1 MKSKYKP
8 VYFLAVIVF
17 LNLLVRVIL
26 SPLLLTIENDFS
38 ITRSQASGFFLFISL
53 GYVSTMLN
61 SGFIS
66 AKLSHRGTIL
76 LSIIS
81 TGLVLL
87 LISRNISLNAM
98 RIALIL
104 LGMSCGLYLPSGIAV
119 ITRLADSKNWGK
131 AIAIHELGPN
141 MSLIAAPLLV
151 EVLLRFYPWRVIF
164 LLLGF
169 ACLLSGILFAVL
181 VKEGNFRGEP
191 PNFANLGLILSK
203 SSFWIITIIFCM
215 VIGTALGVYL
225 VLPTYLVSDQGMEQ
239 DSVNLLVGLS
249 RASGIFMVFLS
260 GWLVDRF
267 GVRFTLGAIGL
278 TVGVLT
284 VLLGL
289 THGIGLVLVVILQ
302 PMLIAGFFP
311 AAFAALAC
319 IGPAR
324 TRNVAVSLMI
334 PAGNLIGGG
343 VVPAA
348 MGRLAEHGAFAIG
361 FIVIGAMLTASILLL
376 FFLKLKE

>member
-1 MKSKYKP
+1 MKSKYKA

-26 SPLLLTIENDFS
+26 SPLLLTIENDLS

-141 MSLIAAPLLV
+141 MSFIAAPLLV

-169 ACLLSGILFAVL
+169 VCLLSGILFAVL

-203 SSFWIITIIFCM
+203 SSFWIITILFCL
-215 VIGTALGVYL
+215 VSGTALGVYL

-267 GVRFTLGAIGL
+267 GVRFTLAAIGL

-289 THGIGLVLVVILQ
+289 THGTGLVLVVILQ

-361 FIVIGAMLTASILLL
+361 FIVIGAMLTAGILLL

>member
-1 MKSKYKP
+1 MKSKYKA

-26 SPLLLTIENDFS
+26 SPLLLTIENDLG

-203 SSFWIITIIFCM
+203 SSFWIITILLCL

>member
-1 MKSKYKP
+1 MKSKYKA

-203 SSFWIITIIFCM
+203 SSFWIITILFCM

>member
-8 VYFLAVIVF
+8 IYFLAGIVF

-26 SPLLLTIENDFS
+26 SPLLLTIENDLG
-38 ITRSQASGFFLFISL
+38 ITRSQASGLFLFISL
-53 GYVSTMLN
+53 GYVSTMLS

-66 AKLSHRGTIL
+66 AKLSHRRTIQ

-87 LISRNISLNAM
+87 LISRSISLNTL
-98 RIALIL
+98 RIALML
-104 LGMSCGLYLPSGIAV
+104 LGMSCGLYLPSGMAV
-119 ITRLADSKNWGK
+119 LTRLADSKNWGK

-151 EVLLRFYPWRVIF
+151 EALLRFYPWRVIF
-164 LLLGF
+164 LLLGC
-169 ACLLSGILFAVL
+169 ACLLGGVLFALL
-181 VKEGNFRGEP
+181 VKEGDFRGEP

-203 SSFWIITIIFCM
+203 PSFWIITIILCL
-215 VIGTALGVYL
+215 VIGSALGVYS
-225 VLPTYLVSDQGMEQ
+225 VLPAYLVSNRAMER
-239 DSVNLLVGLS
+239 DFVNFLVGLS
-249 RASGIFMVFLS
+249 RVSGLFTVFLS
-260 GWLVDRF
+260 GWLIDRF
-267 GVRFTLGAIGL
+267 GVKFVLSATGL
-278 TVGVLT
+278 TVGMLT

-289 THGIGLVLVVILQ
+289 TQGIGLVLVIILQ

-311 AAFAALAC
+311 AAFAALAN

-334 PAGNLIGGG
+334 PFGNLIGGG

-361 FIVIGAMLTASILLL
+361 FIVIGAMLTISILLL
-376 FFLKLKE
+376 SFLKLKE

>member
-26 SPLLLTIENDFS
+26 SPLLLTIENDLG

-203 SSFWIITIIFCM
+203 SSFWIITILLCL

>member
-1 MKSKYKP
+1 MKRKYKP

-26 SPLLLTIENDFS
+26 SPLLLTIENDLG

-53 GYVSTMLN
+53 GYVLTMLS

-76 LSIIS
+76 LSIIC

-87 LISRNISLNAM
+87 LISRNISLNGM

-119 ITRLADSKNWGK
+119 ITRVADSKNWGK

-151 EVLLRFYPWRVIF
+151 EALLRFYPWRTIF

-169 ACLLSGILFAVL
+169 VCLLSGILFAVL

-191 PNFANLGLILSK
+191 PNFTNLGLILSK
-203 SSFWIITIIFCM
+203 SSFWIMTILFCL
-215 VIGTALGVYL
+215 VIGNALGVYS
-225 VLPTYLVSDQGMEQ
+225 VLPAYLVSDQAMER
-239 DSVNLLVGLS
+239 DFVNLLVGFS
-249 RASGIFMVFLS
+249 RVSGLFMVFLS

-267 GVRFTLGAIGL
+267 GVRFALGTIGL

-289 THGIGLVLVVILQ
+289 THGIVLVLVIILQ

-311 AAFAALAC
+311 AAFAALAN
-319 IGPAR
+319 IGPDR

-334 PAGNLIGGG
+334 PVGNLIGGG

-361 FIVIGAMLTASILLL
+361 FIIIGAMLTVTILLL